1 MLLLVELEEYM
12 ITPKLIQTVLLNKS
26 QPIIRD
32 KKKQAEKE
40 KETNK
45 ILVPTEKDSLFWCFY
60 IMKNGE
66 IDYETI
72 QQQNVNIFVI
82 EKKLKID
89 YVEKLRKEKQ
99 LLVRQYKFAAL
110 TEIENQLAN
119 ESKINLETFFT
130 LCVIEKINVLYVN
143 NKTYFELSPN
153 DDKITHI
160 IHRLDNN
167 KSTKNYHAIR
177 VGYEGICT
185 VKAENYRT
193 SLYRMED
200 INKPLKSLTSYKVNE
215 LFNIA
220 QVLGMKIEKGE
231 ISKKELYEK
240 LILFFKN

>member
-1 MLLLVELEEYM
+1 MLLLVEFEQYM
-12 ITPKLIQTVLLNKS
+12 ITPKLIQTVLLNKRES
-26 QPIIRD
+26 IVRE

-40 KETNK
+40 TNK
-45 ILVPTEKDSLFWCFY
+45 MLVPTEKDTLFWCFY
-60 IMKNGE
+60 IMKNGDL
-66 IDYETI
+66 DYETI

-153 DDKITHI
+153 DDKITHL
-160 IHRLDNN
+160 IHRLDN
-167 KSTKNYHAIR
+167 KSTNNYHAIR
-177 VGYEGICT
+177 VGYEGVCT
-185 VKAENYRT
+185 IKAENYRT
-193 SLYRMED
+193 SLYKMED

-220 QVLGMKIEKGE
+220 HVLGIKIEKGE

-240 LILFFKN
+240 LILFF